1 MRLRHCWATTTAVIA
16 VAAAGCGSDSGSS
29 STHASTST
37 TTAGS
42 PAVVHYDNTLARPK
56 NPGPHPGAKVD
67 QLVIRDVRV
76 GTGPTIQSGDRG
88 QFDFIAT
95 NWTTGRPLDGSWR
108 RKRAFE
114 TQIEHGVVIDGWW
127 QGIPGMRVG
136 GERRILVPPA
146 LGFTQS
152 LVPGLRGATTY
163 FDVVLLQIEPQRPR
177 GLAGGEGGQA
187 AAPTS
192 R

>member
-1 MRLRHCWATTTAVIA
+1 MRLRHCCAAIAAVIA
-16 VAAAGCGSDSGSS
+16 VAAAGCGSGSDSSS

-37 TTAGS
+37 TPVRRTTVLHHVNRLPK
-42 PAVVHYDNTLARPK
+42 PA

-67 QLVIRDVRV
+67 QLVIRDVRTGV
-76 GTGPTIQSGDRG
+76 GPALQSGDRG
-88 QFDFIAT
+88 QFDFIGT
-95 NWTTGRPLDGSWR
+95 NWVTGRPLDSSWH

-136 GERRILVPPA
+136 GERRILIPPA

-152 LVPGLRGATTY
+152 LVSGLRGATTY
-163 FDVVLLQIEPQRPR
+163 FDVVLLQIDPQRPR
-177 GLAGGEGGQA
+177 GLGG
-187 AAPTS
+187 